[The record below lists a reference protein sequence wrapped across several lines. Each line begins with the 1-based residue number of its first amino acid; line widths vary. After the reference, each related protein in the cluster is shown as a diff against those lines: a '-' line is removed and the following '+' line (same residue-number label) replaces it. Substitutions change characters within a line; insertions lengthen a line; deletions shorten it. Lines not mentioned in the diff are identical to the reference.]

1 METESRRR
9 NMETSSNGL
18 RFCEYDSIPL
28 LLNAKDIMHLLGLSR
43 TNVYYLLNA
52 DDFPAIV
59 IGKRRLVHKEKLFDW
74 LEAHEQKASGK
85 TKKQGKTI
93 RTV

>member
-28 LLNAKDIMHLLGLSR
+28 LLNAKDIMHLLGLSMKEFVDPF
-43 TNVYYLLNA
+43 TGE
-52 DDFPAIV
+52 PV
-59 IGKRRLVHKEKLFDW
+59 IKG
-74 LEAHEQKASGK
+74 
-85 TKKQGKTI
+85 
-93 RTV
+93 